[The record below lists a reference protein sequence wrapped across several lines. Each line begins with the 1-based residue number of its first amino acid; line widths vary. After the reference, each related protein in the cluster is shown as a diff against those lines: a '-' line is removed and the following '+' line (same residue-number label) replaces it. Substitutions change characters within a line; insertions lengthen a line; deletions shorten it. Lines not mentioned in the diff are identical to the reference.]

1 MSIYSIMLFL
11 AAGLA
16 LIAAAILRVT
26 TAKKHPVKA
35 CAQCGKRS
43 SHGYSKSRE
52 ADASDTVP
60 LCVDCLLRRLDEDYS
75 AYAGHA
81 VVVQPVAELPCYVFR
96 PKVEWSEAV
105 KNDLEL
111 ILAGVQTHCHSCGLK
126 ARYAW
131 VNALEPGPGGIPFLI
146 TSSRCLTGVLSIPFA
161 KQETLIPG
169 ISNTFRYE
177 NIPGPWH
184 VSCHHGRYGCRVH
197 NGGPGRAEHAG
208 NPGSRLSG
216 LRDNSRALT
225 AVTAYLCPR
234 GSLPTENL

>member
-131 VNALEPGPGGIPFLI
+131 VNALEPGPVAKLAELGIKQTLLRGATTQPVALCAKCTVKRIGNSLSAQEGG
-146 TSSRCLTGVLSIPFA
+146 
-161 KQETLIPG
+161 
-169 ISNTFRYE
+169 
-177 NIPGPWH
+177 
-184 VSCHHGRYGCRVH
+184 
-197 NGGPGRAEHAG
+197 
-208 NPGSRLSG
+208 
-216 LRDNSRALT
+216 
-225 AVTAYLCPR
+225 YLEICGPR
-234 GSLPTENL
+234 GKEDGMVSGIGYSD